1 MIKKKNNFSFY
12 LIIGILCFPFIV
24 NVVMVLFGQLPNS
37 YKFIFANDLGN
48 KEWLSFWGSYLSGIA
63 TFVSVYVMYRMN
75 EKIMLNQRK
84 ETIYSHEKE
93 SLEKLKK
100 ILVQVIEAF
109 DMSIFNKFT
118 SLGNRIDSKE
128 QKLIFIA
135 AKEKLLKT
143 QAAFEL
149 LTEISLSKDS
159 FDDEKSALIIEELRE
174 LYYRMNISYFK
185 LLHEFMAFVN
195 ELEYASEI
203 TKIEVF
209 KKIADKNNKEI
220 PEIQEL
226 YPILKIKF
234 KEYLLH
240 KEKLMNEKFRG

>member
-1 MIKKKNNFSFY
+1 MIQKKNKFSFY
-12 LIIGILCFPFIV
+12 LIVGILILCFPFII
-24 NVVMVLFGQLPNS
+24 NALE
-37 YKFIFANDLGN
+37 N
-48 KEWLSFWGSYLSGIA
+48 KELLSFWGSYLSGIA

-84 ETIYSHEKE
+84 ETIYNHDKK
-93 SLEKLKK
+93 SLEELKI
-100 ILVQVIEAF
+100 ILVQVLEAF
-109 DMSIFNKFT
+109 DISIFNKFAN
-118 SLGNRIDSKE
+118 LGNRIDSKE

-143 QAAFEL
+143 QVAFEL
-149 LTEISLSKDS
+149 LTEINLSKES

-195 ELEYASEI
+195 ELQYPSEI